1 MADQPPVAGKGDS
14 ETGER
19 PLPPALAA
27 ALRRLRDAATEHD
40 SQLPRQDRPLP
51 GERPRR

>member
-1 MADQPPVAGKGDS
+1 MADQPPVVRESDS

-40 SQLPRQDRPLP
+40 SQLPRRDRPLP
-51 GERPRR
+51 GERKRR